1 MTKSLP
7 DRDAWRADHSPSR
20 PVNPPLATPTE
31 FTSRRLV
38 SLQVLRGIAAL
49 MVVVHHVI
57 HQSAG
62 FLSIWPTEAWQAGVD
77 LFFVISG
84 FVMVYVT
91 SKREQSAAQFL
102 AMRAARIIPVYWFFT
117 LGAAALMFFL
127 PRLYNSNELSL
138 KHVVLSLLFIP
149 HTSGRAD
156 LSPLVKQ
163 GWTLNYEVFF
173 YLLFALAMAIS
184 VRRRTAIAVAT
195 LIAFSA
201 AGHLMGLT
209 GISLGTLSFYFQ
221 DIILEFAFGMLIATA
236 FLNGKLDRI
245 MAPLAGTLV
254 VAGFVAMFVFQSDD
268 LTKRALIYGLPAAA
282 IVIGAL
288 TFEQRVPVR
297 LPFLQKV
304 GDASYSIYLVHI
316 FPIAILRAAWPMPM
330 DGIGSLLL
338 FLVATVVVVLILGR
352 LSYSLVEQRSLRYL
366 RGVIQRRI
374 G

>member
-1 MTKSLP
+1 MS
-7 DRDAWRADHSPSR
+7 DSAADVPR
-20 PVNPPLATPTE
+20 PATGGAEDNAALVVPTE
-31 FTSRRLV
+31 YTSRRLV

-57 HQSAG
+57 HQSPG
-62 FLSIWPTEAWQAGVD
+62 FLSLWPTEAWQAGVD

-91 SKREQSAAQFL
+91 SKRERSAAQFL
-102 AMRAARIIPVYWFFT
+102 AMRAARIVPVYWFFT

-127 PRLYNSNELSL
+127 PKLYNSNELTV

-173 YLLFALAMAIS
+173 YILFALAMAAS
-184 VRRRTAIAVAT
+184 VRHRTALSVAT
-195 LIAFSA
+195 LVAFSA
-201 AGHLMGLT
+201 AGHVMGLT
-209 GISLGTLSFYFQ
+209 GISLGTLTFYFQ

-245 MAPLAGTLV
+245 KAPLAAALV
-254 VAGFVAMFVFQSDD
+254 VAGFIAMFALQSDE
-268 LTKRALIYGLPAAA
+268 LTKRAVIYGLPAAA
-282 IVIGAL
+282 IVVGAL
-288 TFEQRVPVR
+288 AFEQRVPVR
-297 LPFLQKV
+297 LPFLQSV

-316 FPIAILRAAWPMPM
+316 FPIAILRAVWPLPM
-330 DGIGSLLL
+330 EGIASLLL
-338 FLVATVVVVLILGR
+338 FLLATVTIVLVLGR

-366 RGVIQRRI
+366 RGVIQRSL